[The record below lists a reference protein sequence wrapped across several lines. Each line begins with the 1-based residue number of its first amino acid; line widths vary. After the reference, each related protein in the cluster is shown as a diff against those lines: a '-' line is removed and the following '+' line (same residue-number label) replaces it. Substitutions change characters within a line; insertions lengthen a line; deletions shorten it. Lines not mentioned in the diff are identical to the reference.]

1 MSLTRLPRPQLIHE
15 TSAAALHRALDLSLG
30 GCCML
35 YRSVQSMQ
43 SIGAV
48 MTKCTNLIG
57 LSELIPLIE
66 MVPAVPKCSY
76 EERILGGIG
85 KIDENP
91 GIYIYIYI
99 L

>member
-1 MSLTRLPRPQLIHE
+1 
-15 TSAAALHRALDLSLG
+15 
-30 GCCML
+30 
-35 YRSVQSMQ
+35 
-43 SIGAV
+43 

-57 LSELIPLIE
+57 LSELIPLIQ

-91 GIYIYIYI
+91 GIYIVIDRCGACSYEYFGGN
-99 L
+99 